1 MDYKDYY
8 KVLGVTKNSTP
19 EEVKKAFRKLAI
31 KYHPDKNQGD
41 KKSEEKFKE
50 INEAN
55 EVLSDP
61 EKRKKYDD
69 LGENWN
75 QYQQGGNKASD
86 FDWGK
91 YSGGGGRNTYTYSG
105 NENEFGHFGG
115 DFSDFFENI
124 FGGG

>member
-1 MDYKDYY
+1 MEYKDYY
-8 KVLGVTKNSTP
+8 KTLGVDKKSSQ
-19 EEVKKAFRKLAI
+19 EEIKKAFRKLAI

-75 QYQQGGNKASD
+75 QYQQGGIKASD

-91 YSGGGGRNTYTYSG
+91 YSGGGGRNTYTDRKSTRLNSSHLGISY
-105 NENEFGHFGG
+105 
-115 DFSDFFENI
+115 
-124 FGGG
+124 